1 MDHAINAKKKPL
13 TQKLI
18 CMTRPMRSKPMH
30 HVRLHASESFTCIAA
45 TAWCIQRWDIKPIV
59 TSRTIATVMPPANS
73 QKEAPYREASLL
85 GKGTTR
91 PSK

>member
-1 MDHAINAKKKPL
+1 MDHAHSAKKKPL

-30 HVRLHASESFTCIAA
+30 HARLHASESFTCMAA
-45 TAWCIQRWDIKPIV
+45 TASCIHRVETKPMA
-59 TSRTIATVMPPANS
+59 TRRTIAIVMPTANT
-73 QKEAPYREASLL
+73 QKEAPYREASMLA
-85 GKGTTR
+85 KGTTR